1 MRACSIRYADRRC
14 CPCASHR
21 VSASRCSRFQQR
33 DSRARRTI
41 GALFLFHQRS
51 TLRRDRFQAN
61 SSSSRRARRRAC
73 ARAFASRE
81 PVRTR
86 GAQAAGRRGLRTRGR
101 TCIRRSARKRSTRR
115 VAPGRRRAHQWFR
128 EHAFLAAPALPRN
141 SWHAELASVYVIPSL
156 RKHGFARELCREAV
170 ATARARGVRHIVVHP
185 SDGAR
190 SLYASLGF
198 SEGNEMRLPA

>member
-1 MRACSIRYADRRC
+1 VIDFKRTHLRPAVRGDGRALARLRRASLFELGALKPQADVGFEREAAHAFEDLLANDRLV
-14 CPCASHR
+14 AWLLVADGRISG
-21 VSASRCSRFQQR
+21 SASMLFWQR
-33 DSRARRTI
+33 
-41 GALFLFHQRS
+41 
-51 TLRRDRFQAN
+51 
-61 SSSSRRARRRAC
+61 
-73 ARAFASRE
+73 
-81 PVRTR
+81 
-86 GAQAAGRRGLRTRGR
+86 
-101 TCIRRSARKRSTRR
+101 
-115 VAPGRRRAHQWFR
+115 
-128 EHAFLAAPALPRN
+128 LPYPET